1 MLRKNDLLKVFLVIA
16 LVWASVV
23 SAYLAYDPYRTE
35 EDEVFELNLKALS
48 GDEGEDGEGRGY
60 ILCDSGLQGLCHKKE
75 FLGSPYLPGTY
86 RCIWTGRPSDECWL
100 F

>member
-1 MLRKNDLLKVFLVIA
+1 MLLVIA

-23 SAYLAYDPYRTE
+23 SAYLAYDPYRTK
-35 EDEVFELNLKALS
+35 EDEVFELNVLALS
-48 GDEGEDGEGRGY
+48 DGDEGEGGEGDGEGGEGGGY